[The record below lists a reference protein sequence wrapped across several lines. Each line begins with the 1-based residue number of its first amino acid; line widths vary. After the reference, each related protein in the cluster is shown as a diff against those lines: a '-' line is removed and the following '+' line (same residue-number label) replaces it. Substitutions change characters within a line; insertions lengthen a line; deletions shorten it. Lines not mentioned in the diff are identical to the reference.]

1 MRGPPLERLLSS
13 EVSVS
18 VSRRNYHILLASQL
32 HRAPTMPSLVKDND
46 VDVPLSKLSAYYV
59 PHSKQGTAF

>member
-1 MRGPPLERLLSS
+1 M
-13 EVSVS
+13 S
-18 VSRRNYHILLASQL
+18 VSRRNYHILLASKL

-59 PHSKQGTAF
+59 PDSKQGTAF